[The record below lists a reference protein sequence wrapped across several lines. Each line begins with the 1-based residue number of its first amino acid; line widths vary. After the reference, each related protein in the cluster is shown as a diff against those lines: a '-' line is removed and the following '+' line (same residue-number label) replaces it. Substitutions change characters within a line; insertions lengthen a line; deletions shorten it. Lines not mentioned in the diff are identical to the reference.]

1 MISPKRFFEELKCHG
16 IDFYTG
22 VPDSLLK
29 NLCAYITDN
38 LPSSQH
44 IIAANEGGAVG
55 LASGYH
61 LATGKI
67 PVVYMQNSGLGNTV
81 NPLMSLTDKLVYN
94 IPVLLII
101 GWRGEPG
108 VKDEPQHL
116 KQGLVTLPLLETLGI
131 KYELL
136 VEDERSL
143 PEQVERAVAY
153 MKETGEAFGL
163 VVRKDTFDSYKPQ
176 IIPDSSLTLDRE
188 RAIELITGTIL
199 DQDVIVSTTGKISRE
214 LFEYRASMNQGH
226 QQDFLTVGSMGH
238 ASQIALGVALNQPNR
253 NVYCFDGDG
262 ATIMHTGNM
271 AIIGTVAPKNYF
283 HIVFNNGAHDSV
295 GGQPTVGFKV
305 DIPAVARAFGYKTVI
320 SVDNEADLICQL
332 KDLTKRQAPLLL
344 EVKVKKGARNDLG
357 RPTTTPIENKKA
369 LMSFLQT
376 K

>member
-199 DQDVIVSTTGKISRE
+199 DHDVIVSTTGKISRE
-214 LFEYRASMNQGH
+214 LFEYRSSMNQGH